1 MYRAMPKE
9 KNDEDP
15 VRTSLGESY
24 SEEGVGCSSVCDTS
38 QEDSGIQDGEKSGE
52 CTEATST
59 SIMLD
64 FTGEPSTDE
73 GNESLVESSMPEGV
87 ELDTEGE
94 ELVAE
99 EEKPIGPPAVLD
111 VVPSYD
117 SDCSGVLTDVEFSM
131 LTGKKINE
139 ARPKQSCFNC
149 SGDHNMAQCTLPL
162 DHSKISANRKK
173 RMSSRMSV
181 RYHEDC
187 ENKYGQYQPGKISD
201 NLRHALGLRPNQ
213 LPLYI
218 YRMRVLGYPPGWLK
232 EAEVHQA
239 DVKMYDATGRTV
251 SHPDEEEGEAEPLTV
266 KYKPEKLVRF
276 PGFNDNAP
284 RGIIDESQKYNF
296 PPMQPC
302 HQMSEFLH
310 FMNQNKAEAYK
321 KKKLKDSE
329 LRSKT
334 PPLSIEMEVEECEG
348 KAEDI
353 VFNPPLPEED
363 PPPPPPPDTKESPSI
378 KRVLEV
384 EDGEITDDSQESM
397 ESLTVKKQR
406 ILKELEKETTQS
418 DTKGDIDNSDGNRES
433 QEDSED
439 SQLSLTSSTD
449 PSQSENSCSGD
460 GTSTKKTK
468 TKRHH
473 RSLSKG
479 FQLGTVIPESCTP
492 YKSLP
497 SPDKWTVDVS
507 DHIVFDNLPD
517 ALGTWDKMKGV
528 MGTVRKKMTILHADE
543 DD

>member
-1 MYRAMPKE
+1 MPKKKK
-9 KNDEDP
+9 KNAAP
-15 VRTSLGESY
+15 VSTSLEECY
-24 SEEGVGCSSVCDTS
+24 SEGEVKCSSVCDTS

-52 CTEATST
+52 CTELTST
-59 SIMLD
+59 SIVLD
-64 FTGEPSTDE
+64 VTGEPSTDE
-73 GNESLVESSMPEGV
+73 GNETLAESSMPEGV
-87 ELDTEGE
+87 ELDTGE
-94 ELVAE
+94 EAMGE
-99 EEKPIGPPAVLD
+99 EEKPVGPPSFLD

-117 SDCSGVLTDVEFSM
+117 SDYSGVLTDVEFSM
-131 LTGKKINE
+131 LTGKKIND

-149 SGDHNMAQCTLPL
+149 QGDHGISQCTLPL
-162 DHSKISANRKK
+162 NQSRISVNRKK
-173 RMSSRMSV
+173 RMASRMSV

-187 ENKYGQYQPGKISD
+187 ENKYGQYQPGKISES
-201 NLRHALGLRPNQ
+201 LRYALGLRKNQ

-239 DVKMYDATGRTV
+239 DVKMYDAIGRTV
-251 SHPDEEEGEAEPLTV
+251 SHPDEEEGEAEPTTV
-266 KYKPEKLVRF
+266 KYKPEKLVCF
-276 PGFNDNAP
+276 PGFNDRIP
-284 RGIIDESQKYNF
+284 RGLKDESQKYNL

-302 HQMSEFLH
+302 HQMSEFLR

-353 VFNPPLPEED
+353 VFNPPLPDED
-363 PPPPPPPDTKESPSI
+363 PPPPPPPDTEDSAST
-378 KRVLEV
+378 KRVLDI
-384 EDGEITDDSQESM
+384 EDGEITEDSQESM
-397 ESLTVKKQR
+397 ESLTVKKQK
-406 ILKELEKETTQS
+406 ILKELEKESTQS
-418 DTKGDIDNSDGNRES
+418 DAKGDTDNNDGDRET
-433 QEDSED
+433 QDSED
-439 SQLSLTSSTD
+439 SQPSLTSGTD

-460 GTSTKKTK
+460 SKKAKKTK

-473 RSLSKG
+473 RSHSMG
-479 FQLGTVIPESCTP
+479 FKLGTMIPDSSTP
-492 YKSLP
+492 YKTLP

-528 MGTVRKKMTILHADE
+528 MGAVRKKMTVLHADE

>member
-1 MYRAMPKE
+1 MPKKE
-9 KNDEDP
+9 ENDEDP
-15 VRTSLGESY
+15 IRTSLGESY
-24 SEEGVGCSSVCDTS
+24 SEGEVGCGSVCDTS
-38 QEDSGIQDGEKSGE
+38 QEDSGIQDGEKSAE
-52 CTEATST
+52 CTEATGT
-59 SIMLD
+59 SIALD

-73 GNESLVESSMPEGV
+73 GNESLAECSMPEGV

-94 ELVAE
+94 ELVVE
-99 EEKPIGPPAVLD
+99 EEKPIGPPTALD

-149 SGDHNMAQCTLPL
+149 LGDHNMAQCTLPL
-162 DHSKISANRKK
+162 DQSKISVNRKK
-173 RMSSRMSV
+173 RMTSRMSV

-251 SHPDEEEGEAEPLTV
+251 SHPDEEEGEAEPVTV

-276 PGFNDNAP
+276 PGFNDCAP
-284 RGIIDESQKYNF
+284 RGVIDESQKYNF
-296 PPMQPC
+296 PPMQPH
-302 HQMSEFLH
+302 HQMSEFLR

-348 KAEDI
+348 KADDI
-353 VFNPPLPEED
+353 IFNPPLPEED
-363 PPPPPPPDTKESPSI
+363 PPPPPPPDTNESPSI

-406 ILKELEKETTQS
+406 ILKELEKENTQC
-418 DTKGDIDNSDGNRES
+418 DVTKGDIDSINGNRES

-449 PSQSENSCSGD
+449 PSQSENSCSD

-468 TKRHH
+468 RHH
-473 RSLSKG
+473 RSHSKG
-479 FQLGTVIPESCTP
+479 FKLGTMIPDSCTP

-528 MGTVRKKMTILHADE
+528 MGAVRRKMTVLHADE